1 MQYLV
6 SWKIDI
12 DADSPTEAAAMA
24 QEILLDPENT
34 AWCFD
39 VEWAVKMYGGNT
51 PPVKHKILVD
61 LSPDF
66 EDVDEEDE

>member
-1 MQYLV
+1 MEYLV

-12 DADSPTEAAAMA
+12 DADSPTEAAARA

-39 VEWAVKMYGGNT
+39 VEWTVKMYGRESL
-51 PPVKHKILVD
+51 PVKHKILVD
-61 LSPDF
+61 LSPDL
-66 EDVDEEDE
+66 EDVVEEE

>member
-1 MQYLV
+1 MEYLV

-12 DADSPTEAAAMA
+12 DADSPTEAATMA
-24 QEILLDPENT
+24 QKILLDPENT

-39 VEWAVKMYGGNT
+39 VEWKVKMYGED
-51 PPVKHKILVD
+51 VKHKILVD

-66 EDVDEEDE
+66 DDVNEEER